1 MNRSHYETKP
11 RASIISILILGVL
24 FFANPVSSAVTL
36 PKVFGDHMVL
46 QRERAVPVWGWASL
60 GENVVVEFSGQRKET
75 TAGPDGRWEI
85 RLEPMP
91 ARNEGI
97 VFRVSGSNT
106 NIIEFSDVVVGEVWV
121 CSGQSNMQMG
131 LGACN
136 VPEDIANADF
146 PGLRYLNIR
155 SGIASSPKQ
164 EVNILTKPW
173 TKCSTNTAGS
183 CSAAAFYF
191 GRRLHSELKIPIGL
205 INATQGGSG
214 IEPWTPLE
222 AFDTIPE
229 LADYIAAFRNEVQAY
244 RQALPDTLKIL
255 EQWTRDARQ
264 SIANHKDL
272 PVEPVWP
279 SHPSMNV
286 IKPAGLY
293 NAMLYP
299 VIPFAI
305 RGVIWYQGEHG
316 YAEDPPYYHMMHALI
331 GGWRTAWSQ
340 GDFPFYY
347 VQLPN
352 LRVAAKNP
360 PGDGGWAKR
369 RQEQFEALVITNTGM
384 IVTIDIGDAQDLHPK
399 NKFDVGERLARWA
412 LARDYGQTNLVMS
425 GPLYRNLKI
434 EDSRIRIA
442 FDHVGGGLMV
452 GEKTGLEPVR
462 EILNDK
468 LQHFAIA
475 GDDQKWAWAEAVIDG
490 DTVVVSSPDVPKPVA
505 VRYGWSWNPSGRNLY
520 NRAGLPASPFRT
532 DPE

>member
-1 MNRSHYETKP
+1 MHTLHYETKP

-121 CSGQSNMQMG
+121 CSGEVNMG
-131 LGACN
+131 LALRHVPN
-136 VPEDIANADF
+136 VSEDIKNADL
-146 PGLRYLNIR
+146 PDLRFITIE
-155 SGIASSPKQ
+155 SAIASAPQ
-164 EVNILTKPW
+164 AEVRVALPW
-173 TKCSTNTAGS
+173 TICSKQRAGE
-183 CSAAAFYF
+183 CAAVGFYF
-191 GRRLHSELKIPIGL
+191 GRRLYSELVGIPIGL
-205 INATQGGSG
+205 INASMTGSP

-222 AFDTIPE
+222 AFDTVPE
-229 LADYIAAFRNEVQAY
+229 LSDTITGFRKEVEAY
-244 RQALPDTLKIL
+244 AQALSDPITSVETWVNACRKALAEGRTLP
-255 EQWTRDARQ
+255 EEPQWPIYPGSKSFR
-264 SIANHKDL
+264 K
-272 PVEPVWP
+272 P
-279 SHPSMNV
+279 SA
-286 IKPAGLY
+286 IY
-293 NAMLYP
+293 NATVYP
-299 VIPFAI
+299 FIPYAI
-305 RGVIWYQGEHG
+305 RGAIWYQGESN
-316 YAEDPPYYHMMHALI
+316 DPVNPPYYHKMRALI
-331 GGWRTAWSQ
+331 AGWRRAWAQ

-352 LRVAAKNP
+352 FGAADTTP
-360 PGDGGWAKR
+360 SGDGGKANL
-369 RQEQFEALVITNTGM
+369 RQSQFEALSITNTGM
-384 IVTIDIGDAQDLHPK
+384 AVAIDVGLYPNNKSDA
-399 NKFDVGERLARWA
+399 GERLALWA
-412 LARDYGQTNLVMS
+412 LARDYGQPNLVMS
-425 GPLYRNLKI
+425 GPLYRGLKI
-434 EDSRIRIA
+434 EDNRIRLF

-462 EILNDK
+462 EVTKGK
-468 LQHFAIA
+468 LQRFSIT
-475 GDDQKWAWAEAVIDG
+475 GEDQKWVWGEAVIDG
-490 DTVVVSSPDVPKPVA
+490 ETVVVSSLEVPKPIA
-505 VRYGWSWNPSGRNLY
+505 VRYAYSNNPEGCNLY